1 MIEQREI
8 RTDILLSIT
17 TGVLLVEDFGLMH
30 EASDFIMGYPMMTH
44 HFASKDITTVLRDRV
59 LSDHP
64 DLTPEFGQGITPSNV
79 KEKTNELVSRLG
91 KTRTMTKGTD
101 NKNFGIL
108 EGLPSDKNVILVKT
122 D

>member
-1 MIEQREI
+1 MTEQREI

-44 HFASKDITTVLRDRV
+44 HFASEDITTVLRDRV
-59 LSDHP
+59 LSEHP
-64 DLTPEFGQGITPSNV
+64 DLTPELGQGITSSNV
-79 KEKTNELVSRLG
+79 EGKTKELVSRLG

-101 NKNFGIL
+101 NKKFGIL
-108 EGLPSDKNVILVKT
+108 EGLPSDKNVILVET
-122 D
+122 G